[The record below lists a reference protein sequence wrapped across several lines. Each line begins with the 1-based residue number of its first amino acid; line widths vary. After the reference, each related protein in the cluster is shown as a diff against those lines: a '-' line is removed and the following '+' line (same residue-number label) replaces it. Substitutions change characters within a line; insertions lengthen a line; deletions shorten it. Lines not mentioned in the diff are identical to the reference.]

1 MKNRWIMP
9 ALAAAL
15 VLTGCGGRR
24 DRDTD
29 SRTET
34 HPEATARREERRDEG
49 LVSDAVENGREM
61 ASNAAENG
69 KEMASDLVEDGKE
82 LATDLAG
89 DIKEEMHD
97 GDGTYR
103 ADERGRVYDNGRHD

>member
-1 MKNRWIMP
+1 MKNRWILP

-29 SRTET
+29 SRAET

-61 ASNAAENG
+61 ASNAA
-69 KEMASDLVEDGKE
+69 EDGKE